1 MSRSLKKGPY
11 VPWGGYGNQGKKPS
25 PVPGPDP
32 AWDTQYWSLWIT
44 NGGGGVFKN
53 IWSASTYSTCGI
65 YVSDTSTPSS
75 VYAMSVEH
83 HVRNEVRFSN
93 VSNWKVFALQLE
105 EESRE
110 GSECQPME
118 IGNCSNMIFANLYM
132 FRVIRVKTPYPYS
145 IRTWDCKNIEL
156 LNVLNYSLVKY
167 TTDNPLYDINTNIEV
182 RPVEIARLF
191 ISGSTMIN
199 FISESANTVKML
211 AKGFE
216 FAEGMCNDSKGNIFF
231 CEQRMKRIY
240 KWSPE
245 NNSLT
250 LLADFP
256 WEPLS
261 LACDSKD
268 NLLVV
273 SRYNPQPGL
282 MIIGEQEK
290 FINPPD
296 ASGTSFSLWGNSGFT
311 TLVYS
316 INPNHSDETFQPL
329 KRISMS
335 GTSSIYKALYPSNRW
350 RDYHDFNK
358 VSVNR
363 NEECFVAPDG
373 VTIIPVCYDLARSC
387 SLAEAYPGR
396 HVFICDEY
404 DKRTVR
410 LDVDSTGYLLNL
422 TGFAEKGEFSSVADK
437 SGNVYIADGDVY
449 VYDRNGNQTGMIRI
463 PERPSGLAFG
473 GKDKNTLF
481 VTGRSTL
488 YCVSR
493 ALEP

>member
-1 MSRSLKKGPY
+1 
-11 VPWGGYGNQGKKPS
+11 
-25 PVPGPDP
+25 
-32 AWDTQYWSLWIT
+32 
-44 NGGGGVFKN
+44 
-53 IWSASTYSTCGI
+53 
-65 YVSDTSTPSS
+65 
-75 VYAMSVEH
+75 
-83 HVRNEVRFSN
+83 
-93 VSNWKVFALQLE
+93 
-105 EESRE
+105 
-110 GSECQPME
+110 
-118 IGNCSNMIFANLYM
+118 
-132 FRVIRVKTPYPYS
+132 
-145 IRTWDCKNIEL
+145 
-156 LNVLNYSLVKY
+156 
-167 TTDNPLYDINTNIEV
+167 
-182 RPVEIARLF
+182 
-191 ISGSTMIN
+191 
-199 FISESANTVKML
+199 ML
-211 AKGFE
+211 ARGFE

-282 MIIGEQEK
+282 MINGEQEK
-290 FINPPD
+290 FFNPAD
-296 ASGTSFSLWGNSGFT
+296 ASGTSFSMWGNSGFT

-329 KRISMS
+329 KRIPMS

-422 TGFAEKGEFSSVADK
+422 TGFAEKGEFSSV
-437 SGNVYIADGDVY
+437 
-449 VYDRNGNQTGMIRI
+449 YDRNGNQTGMIRI